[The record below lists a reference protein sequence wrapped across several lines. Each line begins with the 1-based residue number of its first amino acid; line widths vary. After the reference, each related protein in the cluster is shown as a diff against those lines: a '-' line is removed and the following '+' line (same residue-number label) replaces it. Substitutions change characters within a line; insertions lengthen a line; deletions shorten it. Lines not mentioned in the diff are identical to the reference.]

1 MGEKDVGSDYSGHPV
16 ARPTPEEAE
25 ASYRNNEP
33 WPRADQAMELE
44 DGTIAVEGD
53 DGRLVSGGAGRLPG
67 PESPGTRMMRLPA
80 GEQQT

>member
-1 MGEKDVGSDYSGHPV
+1 MPEAATIRGTRSR
-16 ARPTPEEAE
+16 RPTPEEAE

-53 DGRLVSGGAGRLPG
+53 DGRWCLEGPGGFPDLNR
-67 PESPGTRMMRLPA
+67 PA
-80 GEQQT
+80 PV